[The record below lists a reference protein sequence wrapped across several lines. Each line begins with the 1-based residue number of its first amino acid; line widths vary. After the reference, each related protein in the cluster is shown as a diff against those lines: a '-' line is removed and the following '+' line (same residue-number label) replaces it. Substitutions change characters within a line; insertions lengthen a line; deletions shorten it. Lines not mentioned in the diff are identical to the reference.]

1 MDAGELGT
9 FLGGSVLFIDVDD
22 HHFDMANNRA
32 FQIAD
37 DFCLKGFEPC
47 MASEDETASVHQ
59 ASTGSLSHA
68 SFGATEVDG
77 MAEDDGPAQKR
88 FRSTTDMAGLA
99 FEVESPTSYVHT
111 SSLALTTPPATDS
124 MAIFFPPPPAHLT
137 SSEAPDGTRIF
148 GVGVGTPLLPPPPNA
163 DGVALGLPCAADMSL
178 LRTMYGTWPTSVAVA
193 QPQPQPVVAQ
203 AQAPSTTQYQYCQ
216 SAFTVPQLPSAS
228 VDIAE
233 VLQDVLRGK
242 LRTPPLGLKL
252 DIAAVV
258 NEMSGPMSG

>member
-9 FLGGSVLFIDVDD
+9 FLGGNVLFIDVDD
-22 HHFDMANNRA
+22 HHFDMVNNKA
-32 FQIAD
+32 YQIAD
-37 DFCLKGFEPC
+37 DFCLKNFEPC
-47 MASEDETASVHQ
+47 MTSEDETASVHQ

-68 SFGATEVDG
+68 SFGATET
-77 MAEDDGPAQKR
+77 EDDGPAQKR
-88 FRSTTDMAGLA
+88 FRSTTDMAGLG

-111 SSLALTTPPATDS
+111 SSLALTTPPIADAMAT
-124 MAIFFPPPPAHLT
+124 FFPPPPAHLT

-178 LRTMYGTWPTSVAVA
+178 LRTMYGTWPTAPA
-193 QPQPQPVVAQ
+193 MPQPQPQPQPVV

-216 SAFTVPQLPSAS
+216 SAFTVPQLPSPS

-258 NEMSGPMSG
+258 NEMSGPN